1 MIMKKLLLIGI
12 CLCASVYGTC
22 AQNHG
27 IRAFE
32 AEIGA
37 GIAFGGDKLNFD
49 NVRPGASFLA
59 EGRYN
64 FTRLP
69 IDVGLQVNG
78 SLLHRESKHAGEM
91 KFKSWNILAVSDY
104 NFFRTDRISLFAGAG
119 FGYAFHQESAPVS
132 FDDTQPNWNGFS
144 SAGDRHGACFMPRIG
159 AEFFH
164 RVRITVDYRIEE
176 RANRHC
182 CLTVGLVFGGGKK

>member
-49 NVRPGASFLA
+49 NVRPGASFFA

-64 FTRLP
+64 FTR
-69 IDVGLQVNG
+69 
-78 SLLHRESKHAGEM
+78 
-91 KFKSWNILAVSDY
+91 
-104 NFFRTDRISLFAGAG
+104 
-119 FGYAFHQESAPVS
+119 
-132 FDDTQPNWNGFS
+132 
-144 SAGDRHGACFMPRIG
+144 
-159 AEFFH
+159 
-164 RVRITVDYRIEE
+164 
-176 RANRHC
+176 
-182 CLTVGLVFGGGKK
+182 